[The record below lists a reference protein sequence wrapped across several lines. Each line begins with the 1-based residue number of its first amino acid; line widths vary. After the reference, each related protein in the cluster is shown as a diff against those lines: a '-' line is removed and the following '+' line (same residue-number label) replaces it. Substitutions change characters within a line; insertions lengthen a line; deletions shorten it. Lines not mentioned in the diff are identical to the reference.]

1 MRQKAGRQ
9 ARLEA
14 ARQAEQKSKRNK
26 TVRNVAIIVVVVVA
40 ALFLFS
46 RLGNDNSGVSTA
58 DSTTTSAANATTT
71 TAASTTPLT
80 AAYGSTPCPNADG
93 SSPRTIEFTDQPAQ
107 CIDPTKTYTATFKT
121 SEGDVTVNLDP
132 AQAPG
137 AVNDFVVLARYHYYD
152 NTSIFRTN
160 TGIGI
165 FQGGSPHTQNN
176 TDQGPGFSVED
187 EGVFNFND
195 PNSPNGK
202 GPYTYEAGDLV
213 LARASGPNSSG
224 AQFFF
229 GVDDNVSQLDSAGTY
244 IKLGLT
250 TQGLDVLQKILALH
264 KDTDASQPG
273 EGAPS
278 KPVTVQSVTIQE
290 S

>member
-14 ARQAEQKSKRNK
+14 ARQVEQRSKRKK
-26 TVRNVAIIVVVVVA
+26 TVRNVAIIIVVLVVA
-40 ALFLFS
+40 LIGFS
-46 RLGNDNSGVSTA
+46 QLGGNDNSVSTA
-58 DSTTTSAANATTT
+58 DSTTTSGANATTT

-107 CIDPTKTYTATFKT
+107 CIDPAKNYTAVFKT
-121 SEGDVTVNLDP
+121 SEGDVTVHLDP
-132 AQAPG
+132 AIAPG
-137 AVNDFVVLARYHYYD
+137 AVNDFVVLSRYHYYD
-152 NTSIFRTN
+152 NTTIFRTN
-160 TGIGI
+160 TSIGI
-165 FQGGSPHTQNN
+165 FQGGSPHTETNA
-176 TDQGPGFSVED
+176 DPGPGFSVED
-187 EGVFNFND
+187 EGAFNFND
-195 PNSPNGK
+195 PNNPSGK
-202 GPYTYEAGDLV
+202 GPYSYEAGDLV

-229 GVDDNVSQLDSAGTY
+229 GVDDNVANLSSAGTY

-264 KDTDASQPG
+264 QATDASQPT

-278 KPVTVQSVTIQE
+278 KPVTVESVTIQE